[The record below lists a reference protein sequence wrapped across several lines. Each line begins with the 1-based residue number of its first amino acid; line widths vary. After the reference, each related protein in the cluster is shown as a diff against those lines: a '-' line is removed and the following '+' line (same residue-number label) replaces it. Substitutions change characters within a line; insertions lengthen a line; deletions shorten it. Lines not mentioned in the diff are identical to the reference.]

1 MDLLRLLPY
10 DLKLYVMSFHKNSQ
24 PCYLLNDIKSY
35 LLSRKIIQDIYIERW
50 IHWDFESPDDWLD
63 NDLMGYMN
71 NDIATMRGY
80 EKRVFD
86 IFLRHFMTRKYT
98 REKLVKIFKNR
109 HQNSKIS
116 NNIIWG
122 LLTIE
127 ERNEFIVL
135 ESY

>member
-1 MDLLRLLPY
+1 MEVLRLLPY
-10 DLKLYVMSFHKNSQ
+10 DLKMHVMSFHGNPQPSQ
-24 PCYLLNDIKSY
+24 LLDDIKHF
-35 LLSRKIIQDIYIERW
+35 LLSRIIIQDIYAYRW
-50 IHWDFESPDDWLD
+50 REWDFECPHDWLD

-71 NDIATMRGY
+71 NNIATMNGY

-98 REKLVKIFKNR
+98 REKLIKIFKKR
-109 HQNSKIS
+109 HQNSKTS

-127 ERNEFIVL
+127 ERNDFIVL
-135 ESY
+135 ES

>member
-1 MDLLRLLPY
+1 MELLRLLPY
-10 DLKLYVMSFHKNSQ
+10 DLKLYVMSFHGNSQ

-50 IHWDFESPDDWLD
+50 IHWDFESPHDWLD

-71 NDIATMRGY
+71 NDIATMHGY

-98 REKLVKIFKNR
+98 REKLIKIFKNR